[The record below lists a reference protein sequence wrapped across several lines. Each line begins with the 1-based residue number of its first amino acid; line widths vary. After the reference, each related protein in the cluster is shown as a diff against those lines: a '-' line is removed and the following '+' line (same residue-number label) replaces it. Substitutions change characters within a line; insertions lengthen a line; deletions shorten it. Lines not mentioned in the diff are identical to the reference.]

1 MRVISGSASGV
12 SLRAPKGDLT
22 RPTTDRVRSSI
33 FSILGDR
40 VARASVLDLFAG
52 SGTLGIESLSRGAA
66 SAVFVEARKE
76 ACSCIEDNLRRA
88 GLTAGRVVRQ
98 SVEAFLSGQAQAG
111 SLQYDLVFADPPY
124 ATRPGD
130 TDFGAALIASPN
142 LPRIVAPLG
151 VLILEAPRD
160 TPDPQSPL
168 WELVEARNYGTN
180 MIQFF
185 QPRAPAPTA

>member
-40 VARASVLDLFAG
+40 VKAASVLDLFAG
-52 SGTLGIESLSRGAA
+52 SGTLGIECLSRGAT

-76 ACSCIEDNLRRA
+76 ACTCIEDNLRRA
-88 GLTAGRVVRQ
+88 GLATGRVVRQ
-98 SVEAFLSGQAQAG
+98 SVEAFLSGQAQLG
-111 SLQYDLVFADPPY
+111 TSRYDLVFADPPY

-130 TDFGAALIASPN
+130 TDFGAALIASVD
-142 LPRIVAPLG
+142 LPKILATNG

-160 TPDPQSPL
+160 TPDPQSPV

-185 QPRAPAPTA
+185 QLRGS